1 MKKQKK
7 ISLMA
12 LVFVLGCTTMALA
25 QYTGYPY
32 YPGYPG
38 APGYPGDQ
46 GVPGIGTPAPSV
58 PGTGSTGGTGGTG
71 GTIGGGTGSSGSGG
85 SVGTGNSILMGYAIV
100 TPQVASQAQS
110 MSVFE
115 TFANQS
121 GCGNNFAGVM
131 PSALYT
137 MGALPLTANS
147 AMGLDLGIAI
157 VNPQNKV
164 ANVTLTL
171 RDNTGAFN
179 LSTGSTTIQVRAMQ
193 QVAVFTSQLFP
204 QMLANNGNNGS
215 VLGGTSFQGNLFF
228 QSDVPVAVIGLRFQ
242 GLGFSTI
249 PVVGLSQAY
258 DVPVLG
264 AGVGGLGAVILPQFA
279 VGQGWASQIGVTNT
293 GQNSLPF
300 RIDLFDQNG
309 QPLVTNMNGQTG
321 SSFQNL
327 SINGGGSYFTSTT
340 TSNTPGSIGPFAVE
354 NGSNY

>member
-1 MKKQKK
+1 MKKQKR

-38 APGYPGDQ
+38 APGYPGNQ
-46 GVPGIGTPAPSV
+46 GVPGIGTPTPSV
-58 PGTGSTGGTGGTG
+58 PGTGSSG

-85 SVGTGNSILMGYAIV
+85 SVGSGNSILMGYAIV
-100 TPQVASQAQS
+100 TPQFASQAQS

-137 MGALPLTANS
+137 MGVLPLTANS
-147 AMGLDLGIAI
+147 VMGLDLGIAV
-157 VNPQNKV
+157 VNPQNRV
-164 ANVTLTL
+164 ATVTLTL
-171 RDNTGAFN
+171 RDTTGGFD
-179 LSTGSTTIQVRAMQ
+179 LSTGSTTFQIGAMQ
-193 QVAVFTSQLFP
+193 QVAVFASQLFP
-204 QMLANNGNNGS
+204 QKLANSGNNSNG
-215 VLGGTSFQGNLFF
+215 LGGTTFQGNLFF

-249 PVVGLSQAY
+249 PVVGLSQTY
-258 DVPVLG
+258 DVPSLG
-264 AGVGGLGAVILPQFA
+264 AGVGGTGSVILPQFA
-279 VGQGWASQIGVTNT
+279 VGQGWASQIGVTNS
-293 GQNSLPF
+293 GQNTLPF
-300 RIDLFDQNG
+300 RIDLFGQNG

-327 SINGGGSYFTSTT
+327 SINAGGSYFTSTT
-340 TSNTPGSIGPFAVE
+340 TSNASGGTGPFAVG
-354 NGSNY
+354 NGSNQ